1 MVMVFRL
8 FSFVIALFFSSQLLS
23 AELIASVDRNK
34 ISENDRFV
42 LQLKYTERVGGDGPD
57 LTRLEKDFEVFNK
70 QTSNQYRSVNGK
82 SESFTLWSISIM
94 PKRLG
99 QLLIPSIEYKGVKS
113 RPIRITVSK
122 LSQALKDKLA
132 KDFFFDTQID
142 VKQGIVQGQ
151 ILYSEK
157 MYFRVNHN
165 DATLSDVKVTDALV
179 VPLAD
184 AKQYL
189 TNINGQQYGVYER
202 NYAIFPEKSGE
213 LIIPGTRFNANI
225 PNPYNRWDPGKP
237 VSAVAKPI
245 RLKINSKPTNYPQ
258 APWLPSKQ
266 LTIKN
271 QWSQKYNEWVVGEP
285 VTRTI
290 IIKADGLSASLLPSI
305 AMTEVKNLKYYPDQS
320 DQKEDK
326 SDTGI
331 VGQRTES
338 IAIVP
343 TETGRFTLPEIR
355 VAWWNI
361 NSQTIEHAIIPA
373 MTVMVNAA
381 EVGSAQKPVSLSAT
395 PLNDLSAVNSAN
407 SQAQQ
412 GFVASGFWLISSLVL
427 LVSNIISAYFLWRR
441 SDKGQ
446 TSVEQNQQQQTQR
459 QLIKNI
465 RSSCKKNQP
474 QAIRQALID
483 WLSSNYNCS
492 VLSQLPEL
500 MPLSAQHKQ
509 SFNNALNELDAALYS
524 PQKNSAF
531 NGQNIWQLFSQAQKS
546 QKEKQPDQKLKG
558 LYD

>member
-202 NYAIFPEKSGE
+202 NLS
-213 LIIPGTRFNANI
+213 LIHI
-225 PNPYNRWDPGKP
+225 
-237 VSAVAKPI
+237 
-245 RLKINSKPTNYPQ
+245 
-258 APWLPSKQ
+258 
-266 LTIKN
+266 
-271 QWSQKYNEWVVGEP
+271 
-285 VTRTI
+285 
-290 IIKADGLSASLLPSI
+290 
-305 AMTEVKNLKYYPDQS
+305 
-320 DQKEDK
+320 
-326 SDTGI
+326 
-331 VGQRTES
+331 
-338 IAIVP
+338 
-343 TETGRFTLPEIR
+343 
-355 VAWWNI
+355 
-361 NSQTIEHAIIPA
+361 
-373 MTVMVNAA
+373 
-381 EVGSAQKPVSLSAT
+381 
-395 PLNDLSAVNSAN
+395 
-407 SQAQQ
+407 
-412 GFVASGFWLISSLVL
+412 
-427 LVSNIISAYFLWRR
+427 
-441 SDKGQ
+441 
-446 TSVEQNQQQQTQR
+446 
-459 QLIKNI
+459 
-465 RSSCKKNQP
+465 
-474 QAIRQALID
+474 
-483 WLSSNYNCS
+483 
-492 VLSQLPEL
+492 
-500 MPLSAQHKQ
+500 
-509 SFNNALNELDAALYS
+509 
-524 PQKNSAF
+524 
-531 NGQNIWQLFSQAQKS
+531 
-546 QKEKQPDQKLKG
+546 
-558 LYD
+558 